1 MEEEIINKLIMLQH
15 WLLRVSLITESSH
28 PAIPEVEEKIKE
40 GFTTLSE
47 KCDDKGLKILCI
59 YVLEYLIPEKSK
71 KSYIA
76 MSYLVDAFLVGLTND
91 TELKKNEKI
100 VKQEKQPLTII
111 RDKRKELDE
120 KPLYKNH
127 LELGVPLANYPRRI
141 YPLLLNYIYEKLP
154 AIFKTTD
161 AITITAEFYNNH
173 PRLMDELR
181 SKSFGSIGYAYVYH
195 MREKGMVV
203 KVANGYQ
210 KIIQQTLTPENE
222 YAEYILQWCDKKK

>member
-76 MSYLVDAFLVGLTND
+76 MSYLVDAFLVGLTNN

-100 VKQEKQPLTII
+100 AKQEKQPLTII

-127 LELGVPLANYPRRI
+127 
-141 YPLLLNYIYEKLP
+141 
-154 AIFKTTD
+154 
-161 AITITAEFYNNH
+161 
-173 PRLMDELR
+173 
-181 SKSFGSIGYAYVYH
+181 
-195 MREKGMVV
+195 
-203 KVANGYQ
+203 
-210 KIIQQTLTPENE
+210 
-222 YAEYILQWCDKKK
+222 